1 MAGGLL
7 QLVSYGKE
15 DERLIGNPEIT
26 FFKIVYHKHTNFSL
40 DTLHTLHTIKYGS
53 NTEIIIPQTGEL
65 LYKLFIKLDL
75 PEISVIYK
83 ESFIEKVNEF
93 INNIYYNYSF
103 NIYNSNKSNIFN
115 IVNLINNNLN
125 IINNE
130 KNIIQFFSYI
140 NNDGKLSTLYNLFE
154 SSFTMAYSHN
164 LVVNPYK
171 TQYFLDRSI
180 LQDYILDSTV
190 PFNNY
195 LFKNYNFFNEQ
206 NYYYSTDYDYFTM
219 FNNNFKSIMSSI
231 NLNNKYEFV
240 LITRIFDY
248 NLELILE
255 KNSYMLSTSV
265 DYYNDFK
272 NKLLYSTIRNEYLRQ
287 EYNYIKNGYDSI
299 DDLMIKFNVN
309 GRIILYDDVINNIP
323 RYLVFIDK
331 TNITTLTLIYITD
344 IYKYIPTSYNTI
356 STSYYNYT
364 GYIVNLDYMNNLIIL
379 SNKLNYTQ
387 YAIFNIINIYKSDGS
402 YNELVIK
409 LKISKIDISF
419 DTDKVSILYVI
430 YISTANLDYNY
441 NLINNVTYLS
451 YIANNDSNYTYN
463 NTIDNTNYNITP
475 TAILLIDRTKDIPIV
490 KDTIN
495 GSLIIYCKNTIDTVN
510 MNNLQ
515 ILSPYIPILNNENSF
530 FNLLDTT
537 NTDYKLQLDYAI
549 SNNFNTINTKDIISS
564 YSKTVYSML
573 NAYLNTINV
582 SFKNTIN
589 KDTLTVILDIQTN
602 KKQLNNYKNIL
613 NISSTINNT
622 LLDKINS
629 NFDNYLNKI
638 INSYSYIVYTKDIY
652 SELVNIYKLT
662 KTFSDQLTNLS
673 FINSFDTT
681 NIFSFIYEKDGYIL
695 TNLTYN
701 DIILTKIENT
711 YMDTVDD
718 NFYKLR
724 LYPDFVD
731 EIILTQLNNQTDLL
745 LNDAQKNYIIPN
757 NILNTIINITYDDI
771 KYDIKYT
778 YTILHVLNMNKSYAD
793 VYVKTNID
801 IYQDGILQEN
811 LNTINLIIT
820 QEFINVIPLIN
831 NKKYVLN
838 SEIDTNIS
846 YVIVYSDNYPLE
858 TGDTTINGKYKLV
871 NYYLTNFTNLE
882 DIWCIQQNYSS
893 IYDII
898 AFPSY
903 FYGKFK
909 YDIPLNNVEY
919 NNNNIFIHDIYIF
932 ALYSAYKNLLYYNN
946 NIVSNITSLLIQE
959 IALNISSYY
968 KDPSIQLNNLTS
980 QYELSN
986 TSLQE
991 QSIDSTQYI
1000 TFSATN
1006 YNLINILSNS
1016 LFLNSEHILNT
1027 SFDLIQK
1034 YDRQLLNYLQKNIIY
1049 TIPKF
1054 PSTINKY
1061 INLSNNYLNY
1071 YRYLKYLDFNTEPIN
1086 ILTKITN
1093 YSNSNYD
1100 LVYDNKNNYTL
1111 ENDLVNKISN
1121 NIIIYDI
1128 SNNINNDNKQVIL
1141 NILNIFNTNFSEN
1154 FNYLAIIN
1162 NIQNINGKYYNK
1174 LVYENVYNI
1183 VNLAIK
1189 NYLIIYLNRGD
1200 IFKYNNYLSLD
1211 DSVSRII
1218 DLFIGKI
1225 TDFTSRTEIM
1235 TALLFLQQNNYI
1247 TTAIYLTLLNTILN
1261 VVSYETRSIL
1271 LPDTDTDNYK
1281 INTALS
1287 FYTATLLLQATIKNN
1302 AMISTNINLTY
1313 NIYTSQQ
1320 DPNYSKLLASI
1331 ITNNQYSPN
1340 IVNPKLNSKIQSI
1353 TNDRWFLRKYNE
1365 DLQNINSLTYFN
1377 LYTVINNSIKQYI
1390 LLYIRNT
1397 TFLNNT
1403 YSKDTI
1409 ISLFTNS
1416 IIDYTNIDNILNSML
1431 YCLYNIYDTNYS
1443 VLSYYSYLHFRTD
1456 ILNGYAPPTTPYD
1469 DPNIRPLSVV
1479 NGILLISLINE
1490 SFDNINNRISINQ
1503 QNLYTYFNTYIPSK
1517 INTINYYI
1525 NVIYYVELIGSTSY
1539 NGYVTPIN
1547 YYIRLNSD
1555 INTILTTINKNDYI
1569 ISRYTIKNIIN
1580 NLPLYTYYPTYA
1592 YYFPYSSI
1600 NRDLL
1605 LNILNYFK
1613 QVYNTTYNIQNLI
1626 TNISN
1631 NIFNNAIY
1639 LDDITYNQIFSV
1651 INSAIQ
1657 TYICICMKRIV
1668 NIPQFIIDMLVDQV
1682 YDYTDSTNIINTLN
1696 YLTEYS
1702 YITYNNQLTMISL
1715 IRNPPYILPND
1726 PVISDNY
1733 LKSNALDFK
1742 NGLILLNMIT
1752 TNNSDFNYPIYD
1764 ANTNYNLIN
1773 KQILIDILNKM
1784 KIYIRMYPIQSYDIE
1799 NLLIKLISGDNNRY
1813 SNVIYFSD
1821 IYNILKDAV
1830 LYFLIDYFGNMGF
1843 YNSIALSNCLD
1854 YDNLM
1859 TYMISSGRTPYHGI
1873 LYQHVVTIDPNVPPF
1888 DFPNNTNALHFY
1900 PANIFLYYLYSS
1912 NLVIYDNTNSMAKKD
1927 LINTI
1932 TLLKL
1937 KKSSNDFFDYDN
1949 LLINVIQNS
1958 DKIVYNDIYTIINE
1972 GIKNYIYI
1980 YVLRYI
1986 FPGATLTVTRSDM
1999 LDYLRNLGSD
2009 KKNYLNLSDLMPSIH
2024 NLITSFVLNPDI
2036 VNLTETFYNDAI
2048 TGTSGYV
2055 LNIDPSNSDGYYRTN
2070 ALQYSIGIKLI
2081 RAIFK
2086 INSLQISKE
2095 LFSRYLINNSDNL
2108 SNNLININKNIDK
2121 NLIISS
2127 IYNTDTF
2134 RTIQQIIDTNIT
2146 SNNTYNI
2153 LTKQTIDN
2161 ILNSIILYDPL
2172 NINLEMKTKIISWP
2186 NNNIISDINMII
2198 NNDEILTYKQF
2209 ITTISKMIKNNMY
2222 IFLNRSTFL
2231 TDYNLINEN
2240 FIYLFTSRITDYTNY
2255 FNIINALNYLEETN
2269 IISNTINLELN
2280 KYFLGINPWTT
2291 SWNSR
2296 IDNYS
2301 NNNCISV
2308 LNATTYINNVIGYN
2322 IEYNNID
2329 YNYIYNM
2336 NNNENINNKKII
2348 LTYIRNYKLNLLI
2361 DNSESYYVKLD
2372 EFDEYIT
2379 TTYSINDLKF
2389 YDIKNFIVSH
2399 IINYFMIYL
2408 IRSNNIIYN
2417 GDTTIIYD
2425 WLISKKSYFD
2435 NIVGLMNQVSS
2446 IGDDNERNA
2455 ILNLIIKITPISNYT
2470 DIYILPDDPLTSTS
2484 DIYKKSEAIS
2494 YFRGM
2499 QLLNTIKYNLRSSTA
2514 NIYTIN
2520 KTFFYTG
2527 SLNESMTI
2535 NTINKSNPYINN
2547 WLTPNDLINTETL
2560 INTIFNSVIKLND
2573 FTDNRTNI
2581 FNIINVLNNINKTY
2595 PLINKTTTKN
2605 ILADTN
2611 ILDFD
2616 SCIENIKNKVIKII
2630 YVENSKIIS
2639 NNTYL
2644 TTNNTISNTNIVYN
2658 FIDELNNTNLNNSI
2672 PNYVSQLINIYQNF
2686 RNYSSF
2692 IKNNIFFEPFNL
2704 NYMKS
2709 IITTCN
2715 NNFLFPNI
2723 DIYINEIS
2731 TNVTLC
2737 TNSFEL
2743 QISNSTN
2750 AGVAYYYIYIYNSHT
2765 IYGIFTILKKQEIIA
2780 TLLNN
2785 QNDIYTLY
2793 SQLHNDIFYD
2803 LNGRLNSLST
2813 NLTDLPLK
2821 NLINKIMY
2829 IYELNNKSS
2838 IFTIDYIKTIYET
2851 CVSLNKTNIIIL
2863 IDMINYNL
2871 NNSLSYNFVNE
2882 LINCKLNTTNPEI
2895 INKLINIYQQFIQN
2909 YDYKQNDIINQLFN
2923 INYMKSIIN
2932 LCNDATINIIND
2944 FIFNLEDKIINLSDS
2959 FEQQVI
2965 NSTIT
2970 TNANTI
2976 LNLYNI
2982 NTIYGIF
2989 TYEKKQL
2996 IIELLKTNN
3005 QNNIDNMITELTNDV
3020 NYKLTYKLELLY
3032 IISPSSS
3039 TWILRINNLYSLY
3052 KKSPIFTID
3061 YMKLI
3066 YQICT
3071 TFNIYNIKTLFESI
3085 NYDLSYT
3092 NKIVE
3097 KYDNTILFSDLNYY
3111 DKIYYLYNNLINIF
3125 YDDSQIYFNTYS
3137 INNINYTTKSKNYTI
3152 FIDNNDATYNTQ
3164 MNGSNIYIGPTLGQ
3178 IYNKSN
3184 KNDKNTYYYI
3194 SVIFKNIN
3202 ALFNYFS
3209 KIVSDPIVDSGSY
3222 INLNDIGKLF
3232 ETYFFNNNLNFK
3244 PLVKLLNYIQKY
3256 YLLFGSSI
3264 TSNETIYNRIINNP
3278 ITAIIYNNLNIFLI
3292 LLVHIANNYSLSDLL
3307 NTSLS
3312 VINNKTYYLTT
3323 NINGYNNNTNTII
3336 LLPNIDTFFTSSYLT
3351 ELSSNDLN
3359 NYVKGVLQYN
3369 INTSEYSHI
3378 LTMLDNQRNAYISLY
3393 KEFNSFEDIGIN
3405 SHGYYDYYKN
3415 YLSFDFKNS
3424 VKTTSYLI
3432 KNTMDIIT
3440 PNFKTSTTFLNQLNL
3455 NKLQIAFTNIQTYYK
3470 KNITNYNINLSNIN
3484 FLDNT
3489 IDFSTYYSDIDG
3501 FYNYIITTFSPSI
3514 YIQTILLNLKYNY
3527 RLLDIKVISG
3537 GLSLNEDYN
3546 NIFLIGLR
3554 RAFMNLNIDQ
3564 IIDLHN
3570 FNYYNKNNINKNNL
3584 YNDFNNIINVNYKG
3598 NNSGNLYKIFTHN
3611 NISLVIN
3618 DYIGDF
3624 FTTKLVNINN
3634 YNELLIEK
3642 QNTYVSEK
3650 LIDSINVFNSISDT
3664 LYNIIPTESNKTIL
3678 INLYNDLPI
3687 INGYLLYFFNSYL
3700 GIDKLQLQS
3709 IYGRVYTYYFI
3720 IMRIEEYNKIITNNY
3735 NFNTNSIG
3743 IIIYNK
3749 ITLAI
3754 MNISEIT
3761 GFLNVNS
3768 PIYNFELYRKTDLP
3782 YEYEYVFDV
3791 NKNISEIKLK
3801 SKLDNLYVDL
3811 YTELSLEITNKIY
3824 NQEYNNEFF
3833 SPIITNNNM
3842 IINYTS
3848 RIITINNYLL
3858 LQHKLIKINY
3868 QNTQTY
3874 IYRIKSITNF
3884 TKKIYINFP
3893 YDFISNIDSIELNN
3907 VIYSSNNFTISKTI
3921 NISNISTIYNNTNII
3936 GLTIGLNENIVISE
3950 NYITDDSVKIYLNK
3964 LNNNISLNYYLQNDQ
3979 TVIISKII
3987 GIDTST
3993 LYSEIILYD
4002 NFVNTVSSIE
4012 FGIKRVLSI
4021 LKNTIIIYPDTIPVL
4036 NNGTLYNLL
4045 EKFNTNELINMLINR
4060 TKIYDNLNLLLYKFT
4075 NIKKS
4080 INVNDYLYQLIEN
4093 ITNYTTNTATSTA
4106 FIGIQQTNY
4115 KNFKLDVFNN
4125 NEDNDIISNLKLL
4138 RDVKYNENLMIE
4150 INNYY
4155 NYNIL
4160 KNNIIDYLNKP
4171 LIPTISYIPYLAD
4184 FIFDNIN
4191 LMVDGYKIDEIKDAY
4206 LYIYHNVL
4214 TTIEK
4219 KNAYY
4224 RLNKNDNKLLIQ
4236 TERKDQFSIHI
4247 EIPFYFGQ
4255 STGLAFPLISNLH
4268 SNFTINLQIK
4278 DINDI
4283 TIKNKYATLV
4293 YKNNIKMTLI
4303 YSIVYLEEE
4312 ECRLFST
4319 MRQEYLYEQKIY
4331 NTPLQLDLN
4340 NFEQKKHHIP
4350 FNQPIKDLF
4359 YYIQLQSM
4367 TDIGQYY
4374 NFTNTYLLPQL
4385 DMNTRNKIIY
4395 LEQIVLNKY
4404 YDNKIYNIYLELLK
4418 IKNEKIIKLK
4428 CYNVYNSLVEKDL
4441 AILYNNLTDIDIIRI
4456 ETLFDT
4462 YYQDKLNEQLISK
4475 SQLYLNSIERYNL
4488 SGDITNKIVPY
4499 QSYTN
4504 SISGLNIYNFSL
4516 HPLEYQPSGY
4526 CNFSSLKP
4534 EFRLTVNNLNFKNEV
4549 IKQYLFARSYN
4560 IIRFISGICGI
4571 AW

>member
-1 MAGGLL
+1 
-7 QLVSYGKE
+7 
-15 DERLIGNPEIT
+15 
-26 FFKIVYHKHTNFSL
+26 
-40 DTLHTLHTIKYGS
+40 
-53 NTEIIIPQTGEL
+53 
-65 LYKLFIKLDL
+65 
-75 PEISVIYK
+75 
-83 ESFIEKVNEF
+83 
-93 INNIYYNYSF
+93 
-103 NIYNSNKSNIFN
+103 
-115 IVNLINNNLN
+115 
-125 IINNE
+125 
-130 KNIIQFFSYI
+130 
-140 NNDGKLSTLYNLFE
+140 
-154 SSFTMAYSHN
+154 
-164 LVVNPYK
+164 
-171 TQYFLDRSI
+171 
-180 LQDYILDSTV
+180 
-190 PFNNY
+190 
-195 LFKNYNFFNEQ
+195 
-206 NYYYSTDYDYFTM
+206 
-219 FNNNFKSIMSSI
+219 
-231 NLNNKYEFV
+231 
-240 LITRIFDY
+240 
-248 NLELILE
+248 
-255 KNSYMLSTSV
+255 
-265 DYYNDFK
+265 
-272 NKLLYSTIRNEYLRQ
+272 
-287 EYNYIKNGYDSI
+287 
-299 DDLMIKFNVN
+299 
-309 GRIILYDDVINNIP
+309 
-323 RYLVFIDK
+323 
-331 TNITTLTLIYITD
+331 
-344 IYKYIPTSYNTI
+344 
-356 STSYYNYT
+356 
-364 GYIVNLDYMNNLIIL
+364 
-379 SNKLNYTQ
+379 
-387 YAIFNIINIYKSDGS
+387 
-402 YNELVIK
+402 
-409 LKISKIDISF
+409 
-419 DTDKVSILYVI
+419 
-430 YISTANLDYNY
+430 
-441 NLINNVTYLS
+441 
-451 YIANNDSNYTYN
+451 
-463 NTIDNTNYNITP
+463 
-475 TAILLIDRTKDIPIV
+475 
-490 KDTIN
+490 
-495 GSLIIYCKNTIDTVN
+495 
-510 MNNLQ
+510 
-515 ILSPYIPILNNENSF
+515 
-530 FNLLDTT
+530 
-537 NTDYKLQLDYAI
+537 
-549 SNNFNTINTKDIISS
+549 
-564 YSKTVYSML
+564 
-573 NAYLNTINV
+573 
-582 SFKNTIN
+582 
-589 KDTLTVILDIQTN
+589 
-602 KKQLNNYKNIL
+602 
-613 NISSTINNT
+613 
-622 LLDKINS
+622 
-629 NFDNYLNKI
+629 
-638 INSYSYIVYTKDIY
+638 
-652 SELVNIYKLT
+652 
-662 KTFSDQLTNLS
+662 
-673 FINSFDTT
+673 
-681 NIFSFIYEKDGYIL
+681 
-695 TNLTYN
+695 
-701 DIILTKIENT
+701 
-711 YMDTVDD
+711 MDTVDD

-724 LYPDFVD
+724 LYPDFTD
-731 EIILTQLNNQTDLL
+731 EILLTQLNNQTDLL

-757 NILNTIINITYDDI
+757 NILNTTIDITYDDI
-771 KYDIKYT
+771 KYVIKYT
-778 YTILHVLNMNKSYAD
+778 YIILHVLSMNNLYAD

-882 DIWCIQQNYSS
+882 DIWCIQQIYSS

-919 NNNNIFIHDIYIF
+919 NNNNLFIHDIYIF

-986 TSLQE
+986 TSLQD

-1000 TFSATN
+1000 IFSATN

-1034 YDRQLLNYLQKNIIY
+1034 YDRQLLNYLQKNRILTITNII
-1049 TIPKF
+1049 F
-1054 PSTINKY
+1054 TINKFIY
-1061 INLSNNYLNY
+1061 LSNNYLNY
-1071 YRYLKYLDFNTEPIN
+1071 YRYFKYLNINTEPTN
-1086 ILTKITN
+1086 ILTAISN

-1100 LVYDNKNNYTL
+1100 LIYDNKNNYIL
-1111 ENDLVNKISN
+1111 ENDLVRNISN

-1128 SNNINNDNKQVIL
+1128 SNNINNDNKQIII
-1141 NILNIFNTNFSEN
+1141 NILNIFNTDFLEN

-1162 NIQNINGKYYNK
+1162 NIQNINGKYYYK
-1174 LVYENVYNI
+1174 LVYEDVYNI

-1189 NYLIIYLNRGD
+1189 NYLIIYLSRGD
-1200 IFKYNNYLSLD
+1200 IFKYNNYLSSNN
-1211 DSVSRII
+1211 SVLQII
-1218 DLFIGKI
+1218 DLFISKI

-1261 VVSYETRSIL
+1261 VVSYGTRSIL

-1287 FYTATLLLQATIKNN
+1287 FYTATLLLQAIIKNN
-1302 AMISTNINLTY
+1302 AIISTNINLTY
-1313 NIYTSQQ
+1313 NIYTSRQ
-1320 DPNYSKLLASI
+1320 DLNYTKLLAYI
-1331 ITNNQYSPN
+1331 ITYSVYNNG
-1340 IVNPKLNSKIQSI
+1340 VNPNLNITIPSI
-1353 TNDRWFLRKYNE
+1353 TNDRYFLRKYNE
-1365 DLQNINSLTYFN
+1365 DLQNINSLTYYN

-1397 TFLNNT
+1397 SFLDNT

-1409 ISLFTNS
+1409 ISFFTSS
-1416 IIDYTNIDNILNSML
+1416 IIDYTNIDNIFNSML

-1469 DPNIRPLSVV
+1469 NLNIRPLSVV
-1479 NGILLISLINE
+1479 NGIILISLINQL
-1490 SFDNINNRISINQ
+1490 FDNTNNRISINQ

-1517 INTINYYI
+1517 INTINYFI
-1525 NVIYYVELIGSTSY
+1525 NVIYNVELIGNTSY
-1539 NGYVTPIN
+1539 SSYVVPID

-1555 INTILTTINKNDYI
+1555 INTLLVTINKNNYT
-1569 ISRYTIKNIIN
+1569 ISRYTIKDIIN
-1580 NLPLYTYYPTYA
+1580 NLPLYTYFYTYA
-1592 YYFPYSSI
+1592 YFLPFSSI

-1613 QVYNTTYNIQNLI
+1613 QIYNTTYNIQNLI
-1626 TNISN
+1626 TNISDYG
-1631 NIFNNAIY
+1631 IY
-1639 LDDITYNQIFSV
+1639 NFDITYNQIFSV
-1651 INSAIQ
+1651 INLAIQ

-1668 NIPQFIIDMLVDQV
+1668 GIQQYIIDILVDQI
-1682 YDYTDSTNIINTLN
+1682 YDYTDSTNIINTLG

-1702 YITYNNQLTMISL
+1702 YITYHNKLTMIAL
-1715 IRNPPYILPND
+1715 IKNPPYILPND
-1726 PVISDNY
+1726 PLTSDNY

-1752 TNNSDFNYPIYD
+1752 TNNYDFNYPIYD
-1764 ANTNYNLIN
+1764 TNTNYNLIN

-1784 KIYIRMYPIQSYDIE
+1784 KVYIRMYPIQSYDID

-1830 LYFLIDYFGNMGF
+1830 LYFLIDYFGNTRF
-1843 YNSIALSNCLD
+1843 FNNNLLSNCLD

-1859 TYMISSGRTPYHGI
+1859 TYMVSCGRTPYHGI
-1873 LYQHVVTIDPNVPPF
+1873 LYQYVVTIDPNVPPF
-1888 DFPNNTNALHFY
+1888 DFPNNTKALHFY

-1927 LINTI
+1927 LLNTI
-1932 TLLKL
+1932 TLFKL
-1937 KKSSNDFFDYDN
+1937 HKSSNDFYDYDN

-1980 YVLRYI
+1980 YILRYI
-1986 FPGATLTVTRSDM
+1986 FPNATLVVTRSYM
-1999 LDYLRNLGSD
+1999 LYYFRYWGSD

-2024 NLITSFVLNPDI
+2024 NFITSFVLNPDI

-2048 TGTSGYV
+2048 TGTSGYI
-2055 LNIDPSNSDGYYRTN
+2055 LNNDPSESDEYYRTN
-2070 ALQYSIGIKLI
+2070 ALQYSNGIKLI

-2095 LFSRYLINNSDNL
+2095 LFSRFIITKTSNL
-2108 SNNLININKNIDK
+2108 PNNLQNCNNNMNM
-2121 NLIISS
+2121 NLVISS
-2127 IYNTDTF
+2127 VYNNDTF
-2134 RTIQQIIDTNIT
+2134 RTIQQIIDTDIT

-2172 NINLEMKTKIISWP
+2172 NINLEMKNKILSWP
-2186 NNNIISDINMII
+2186 NNDIIPDINMII
-2198 NNDEILTYKQF
+2198 NNNEILTYKQF
-2209 ITTISKMIKNNMY
+2209 ITIISKMIKNNMY

-2301 NNNCISV
+2301 NNYCITV
-2308 LNATTYINNVIGYN
+2308 LNATTYINNVLGYN

-2329 YNYIYNM
+2329 NNYFS
-2336 NNNENINNKKII
+2336 NNI
-2348 LTYIRNYKLNLLI
+2348 LLILGYIRDYKLNLLI
-2361 DNSESYYVKLD
+2361 DNSESYYVKLNEYD
-2372 EFDEYIT
+2372 KFSELDGFGIYIT
-2379 TTYSINDLKF
+2379 TPLLNDFTF
-2389 YDIKNFIVSH
+2389 YDIKDFIVSH

-2417 GDTTIIYD
+2417 GDITEIYD

-2435 NIVGLMNQVSS
+2435 NIIGLMNQVSS
-2446 IGDDNERNA
+2446 IGEDNERNA

-2499 QLLNTIKYNLRSSTA
+2499 QFLNTIKYKLRSSTA

-2527 SLNESMTI
+2527 SLNESI
-2535 NTINKSNPYINN
+2535 GINKSNPYINN

-2560 INTIFNSVIKLND
+2560 INTIYNSVIKLND

-2581 FNIINVLNNINKTY
+2581 FNIINVLNDINKTY
-2595 PLINKTTTKN
+2595 PLINKTTTRN
-2605 ILADTN
+2605 ILADIN
-2611 ILDFD
+2611 FLDFD
-2616 SCIENIKNKVIKII
+2616 SCIENLKNKVIKII

-2658 FIDELNNTNLNNSI
+2658 FIDELNSTNLYYFNPI
-2672 PNYVSQLINIYQNF
+2672 YVLNLKHLYLNF

-2715 NNFLFPNI
+2715 NNFLFPNFA
-2723 DIYINEIS
+2723 IYIDKMRD
-2731 TNVTLC
+2731 NVELC
-2737 TNSFEL
+2737 MYSFTD
-2743 QISNSTN
+2743 QINNSTDYYTS
-2750 AGVAYYYIYIYNSHT
+2750 YYYTMLYNNNT

-2780 TLLNN
+2780 TLLLNN
-2785 QNDIYTLY
+2785 QNDINTMYWQLY
-2793 SQLHNDIFYD
+2793 NDIYYD
-2803 LNGRLNSLST
+2803 LNDRLNGLST
-2813 NLTDLPLK
+2813 NLPDLPLK

-2829 IYELNNKSS
+2829 IYELNKNSS

-2895 INKLINIYQQFIQN
+2895 INKLINIYQQFLQN
-2909 YDYKQNDIINQLFN
+2909 YDYKQNDITNQLFN

-2932 LCNDATINIIND
+2932 LCNGADINIINE
-2944 FIFNLEDKIINLSDS
+2944 FILNLEDKIINLSDS

-2965 NSTIT
+2965 NLST
-2970 TNANTI
+2970 TNATTI

-2989 TYEKKQL
+2989 TYEKKQS

-3005 QNNIDNMITELTNDV
+3005 QNNINNMITELTNDV
-3020 NYKLTYKLELLY
+3020 NYALIYKLELLY
-3032 IISPSSS
+3032 ISNNMATTSAI
-3039 TWILRINNLYSLY
+3039 INIVNIYSLY
-3052 KKSPIFTID
+3052 KKSPLFTID
-3061 YMKLI
+3061 YIKLI
-3066 YQICT
+3066 YQTCVT
-3071 TFNIYNIKTLFESI
+3071 GNIYNINTLFETI

-3137 INNINYTTKSKNYTI
+3137 INNINYTTESKNYTI
-3152 FIDNNDATYNTQ
+3152 FIDNNDATYNTP
-3164 MNGSNIYIGPTLGQ
+3164 SNIPHIYIGPTLGQ
-3178 IYNKSN
+3178 IYN

-3209 KIVSDPIVDSGSY
+3209 KVVVDPIIDSSTY

-3264 TSNETIYNRIINNP
+3264 TSNELIYNRIINNP
-3278 ITAIIYNNLNIFLI
+3278 ITTIIYNNLNIFLI

-3351 ELSSNDLN
+3351 ELSSNDFN

-3369 INTSEYSHI
+3369 INTSEYSSI

-3393 KEFNSFEDIGIN
+3393 RELNKFEDIGID
-3405 SHGYYDYYKN
+3405 SHYYYDYYKN
-3415 YLSFDFKNS
+3415 YLSFDLENS
-3424 VKTTSYLI
+3424 VKTTTYLV
-3432 KNTMDIIT
+3432 KHNMDIIT
-3440 PNFKTSTTFLNQLNL
+3440 TNFKTATTYLNQLNL

-3489 IDFSTYYSDIDG
+3489 IDFSTYYSDING
-3501 FYNYIITTFSPSI
+3501 FYNYIITTFNPSV

-3527 RLLDIKVISG
+3527 RLLDNNYLSG
-3537 GLSLNEDYN
+3537 SLSLNNNYD

-3554 RAFMNLNIDQ
+3554 RAFMNLNIEQ

-3624 FTTKLVNINN
+3624 FTIKLVNINN

-3664 LYNIIPTESNKTIL
+3664 LYNIISTESNKTIL

-3700 GIDKLQLQS
+3700 GINNLQLQS
-3709 IYGRVYTYYFI
+3709 IHGRVYIYYFI
-3720 IMRIEEYNKIITNNY
+3720 IMRIEEYNKIITNDY
-3735 NFNTNSIG
+3735 DFNTNSIG

-3749 ITLAI
+3749 ITLTI

-3768 PIYNFELYRKTDLP
+3768 PIYNFKLYRKTDLP
-3782 YEYEYVFDV
+3782 YEYSYIFDV

-3811 YTELSLEITNKIY
+3811 YSELSLEITNKIY
-3824 NQEYNNEFF
+3824 NQEYNNEFI
-3833 SPIITNNNM
+3833 SPIISISSM

-3848 RIITINNYLL
+3848 YIITINNYLL
-3858 LQHKLIKINY
+3858 LQHKLIRINY
-3868 QNTQTY
+3868 RKNTY

-3907 VIYSSNNFTISKTI
+3907 ILYSSNNFTISKTI
-3921 NISNISTIYNNTNII
+3921 NISNIPPIYNSTNII

-3950 NYITDDSVKIYLNK
+3950 NYITDDHVKIYLNK
-3964 LNNNISLNYYLQNDQ
+3964 LNNNNISLNYYLQNDQ

-3987 GIDTST
+3987 GIDTAT
-3993 LYSEIILYD
+3993 LYSEITLYD
-4002 NFVNTVSSIE
+4002 NFVNPVISIE

-4021 LKNTIIIYPDTIPVL
+4021 LKNTIIIYPDKIPVL
-4036 NNGTLYNLL
+4036 NNGTLFNLL
-4045 EKFNTNELINMLINR
+4045 EKFNTDELINMLINK
-4060 TKIYDNLNLLLYKFT
+4060 TTIYNNLELLLTKFT

-4080 INVNDYLYQLIEN
+4080 INVNNYLYQLIEN
-4093 ITNYTTNTATSTA
+4093 ITNYTTNTITNNTD

-4115 KNFKLDVFNN
+4115 KNFRLDVFNN
-4125 NEDNDIISNLKLL
+4125 NEENDIISDLKLL
-4138 RDVKYNENLMIE
+4138 RDIKYNDNMMIE

-4206 LYIYHNVL
+4206 LYIYHNIL

-4224 RLNKNDNKLLIQ
+4224 RLNKNDDKLLIQ
-4236 TERKDQFSIHI
+4236 TERKDQLSIHI

-4268 SNFTINLQIK
+4268 SNFTLNLQIK

-4340 NFEQKKHHIP
+4340 NFEQKKYHIP

-4385 DMNTRNKIIY
+4385 DMNIRNKIIY

-4404 YDNKIYNIYLELLK
+4404 YDNKIYDIYLELLK

-4441 AILYNNLTDIDIIRI
+4441 ALLYNNLTNIDIIRI
-4456 ETLFDT
+4456 ETLFNT

-4534 EFRLTVNNLNFKNEV
+4534 EFKLTINNLNFKNEV

-4560 IIRFISGICGI
+4560 IIRFISGISGI